1 MSFTPNEEILKAYGP
16 SSDEECLVLFHN
28 VLMSELYN
36 YVCSENIAK
45 LMEFRITLKNLSDK
59 IIDVEEDILAVK
71 RITDDYKGK
80 TD

>member
-1 MSFTPNEEILKAYGP
+1 
-16 SSDEECLVLFHN
+16 
-28 VLMSELYN
+28 
-36 YVCSENIAK
+36 
-45 LMEFRITLKNLSDK
+45 MEFRITLKNLSDK